1 MTPTAMTKG
10 TTTMTATKKTTAAKK
25 APVKAK
31 ADEKITIVAIA
42 AIANRS
48 PKVLR
53 AIARNE
59 AYRLSQGKA
68 RRLPEP
74 VEGEKHMYYKRD
86 LDAFLKAIAND

>member
-1 MTPTAMTKG
+1 MTTK
-10 TTTMTATKKTTAAKK
+10 TNAKK
-25 APVKAK
+25 APAKKATLAK
-31 ADEKITIVAIA
+31 DEKVTIVQIA
-42 AIANRS
+42 QIANRS

-74 VEGEKHMYYKRD
+74 VEGEKHVYYKRD
-86 LDAFLKAIAND
+86 VDAFLKAIAQD

>member
-1 MTPTAMTKG
+1 MSN
-10 TTTMTATKKTTAAKK
+10 AKK
-25 APVKAK
+25 APVKKATPAK
-31 ADEKITIVAIA
+31 AKGDEKISIVAIA
-42 AIANRS
+42 QIANRS

-68 RRLPEP
+68 RRLPVP
-74 VEGEKHMYYKRD
+74 VEGEKHVYFKRD

>member
-1 MTPTAMTKG
+1 
-10 TTTMTATKKTTAAKK
+10 MTATKKTTAAKK

-59 AYRLSQGKA
+59 AYRVSQGKA
-68 RRLPEP
+68 PRLPTP
-74 VEGEKHMYYKRD
+74 VEKHVYRKAD
-86 LDAFLKAIAND
+86 LDAFLKAIEPN

>member
-1 MTPTAMTKG
+1 MSNA
-10 TTTMTATKKTTAAKK
+10 KTNTKK
-25 APVKAK
+25 APVKK
-31 ADEKITIVAIA
+31 ATPKVEEKITIVQIA
-42 AIANRS
+42 SIANRS

-74 VEGEKHMYYKRD
+74 VEGEKHTYYKRD
-86 LDAFLKAIAND
+86 VDAFLKAIAND

>member
-1 MTPTAMTKG
+1 MTN
-10 TTTMTATKKTTAAKK
+10 AKNT
-25 APVKAK
+25 KAK
-31 ADEKITIVAIA
+31 APAKAKATPKVEEKISIVAIA
-42 AIANRS
+42 SIANRS

-74 VEGEKHMYYKRD
+74 VEGEKHTYYKRD